1 MKRQDTE
8 AGVNHDLEQLETC
21 AILGVSERELYVT
34 EAGFEAVAKCADG
47 NTCTYRFD
55 DKFNL
60 KDKASKQG

>member
-1 MKRQDTE
+1 M
-8 AGVNHDLEQLETC
+8 
-21 AILGVSERELYVT
+21 SERELYVT